1 MPEATVVQ
9 PTTPEPVL
17 AKTFIPAEF
26 HDREYLKPWLD
37 KPWSPEL
44 GAEVFKKL
52 DGSQKLLGQRVP
64 VIPAADAK
72 PEDVEAFLS
81 KLRPEKSDAYD
92 FKALGEGTKDELL
105 LATLRDSFH
114 HAGADPR
121 QVARFLEKFV
131 PVFTEREKAIAAEQK
146 KLDDAFDALVAQAHG
161 ADNAKALETT
171 KAALEEFTPAPLKP
185 HIGKISNEA
194 LAIVSGVINNIVA
207 KYGIEDKIKPAGSGG
222 AGTGGD
228 VEAMR
233 AEMNALIAKPEYR
246 DEFNPAHAAT
256 RAKVT
261 ELAGKIAAAK

>member
-1 MPEATVVQ
+1 MPEGTTAPP

-17 AKTFIPAEF
+17 TKTYIPAEF

-37 KPWSPEL
+37 KPWNAET

-52 DGSQKLLGQRVP
+52 EGSQKLLGQRVP

-81 KLRPEKSDAYD
+81 KLRPEKADAYD
-92 FKALGEGTKDELL
+92 FKALGESKDELL
-105 LATLRDSFH
+105 LATLRESFH

-121 QVARFLEKFV
+121 QVSRFLEKFV
-131 PVFTEREKAIAAEQK
+131 PVFAEREKAIAAEQK
-146 KLDDAFDALVAQAHG
+146 KLDDAFNELVVQAHG

-171 KAALEEFTPAPLKP
+171 KAALEEFTPAALKP
-185 HIGKISNEA
+185 HMSKISNEA

-207 KYGIEDKIKPAGSGG
+207 KYGIEDKIKPGG
-222 AGTGGD
+222 AGGAGGAD

-246 DEFNPAHAAT
+246 NEFAPEHAAT